1 MGRFSIVRP
10 SLLLPLLFN
19 SSIQSTSPNAP
30 YISPLKTLAF
40 QIAPPLLTP
49 FFSSSSHT
57 SPDLFFSTSRPFSS
71 SSGPSNIVTIESDE
85 ELNSSLNKVQDDSLP
100 AIFYFTAVWCGP
112 CKFISPFIEELSKKY
127 PHVKTYK
134 IDIDKEGL
142 GNTLSKLKIYSVPT
156 FHFFQN
162 GKRAT
167 EIVGADITQLK
178 DTMEKLYKQ
187 D

>member
-71 SSGPSNIVTIESDE
+71 SSGIIASHFLIIAFHSHCFASKG
-85 ELNSSLNKVQDDSLP
+85 LNWNLGYLYLILFSSTVWM
-100 AIFYFTAVWCGP
+100 IFTATWFWVYTHTLNGDTCT
-112 CKFISPFIEELSKKY
+112 CKIVKLWGYDHQIVMIFGLPVINDKRCRNPLCPNDWHASRGGTHGIARWKK
-127 PHVKTYK
+127 
-134 IDIDKEGL
+134 
-142 GNTLSKLKIYSVPT
+142 SW
-156 FHFFQN
+156 
-162 GKRAT
+162 
-167 EIVGADITQLK
+167 
-178 DTMEKLYKQ
+178 
-187 D
+187 